1 MGKGQVYQ
9 NHLEVLQTAGSSLT
23 PQLLSHCPKGLAE
36 PPVTYANTYTL
47 VCCCRYAQVGDQYAA
62 ANMRRL
68 ATSMLLPIRA
78 G

>member
-36 PPVTYANTYTL
+36 PPATYASTYTL
-47 VCCCRYAQVGDQYAA
+47 VCCYPYVQVIVPRG
-62 ANMRRL
+62 
-68 ATSMLLPIRA
+68 TVPPLLPLNRENLTKR
-78 G
+78 